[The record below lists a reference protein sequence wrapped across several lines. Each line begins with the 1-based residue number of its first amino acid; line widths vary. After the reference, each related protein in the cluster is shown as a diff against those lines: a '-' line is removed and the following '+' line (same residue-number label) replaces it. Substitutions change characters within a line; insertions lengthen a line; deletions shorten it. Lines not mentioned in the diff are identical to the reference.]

1 MKRLEYI
8 DLAKGVMILLVVI
21 GHLND
26 CHVSGS
32 VHDKLFTFIYSFHMC
47 LFFLLSGFVM
57 ALTKHKLQE
66 QSYKKWL
73 WKKVQTLFIPFL
85 AWTFVMWR
93 FVDPIIY
100 FPLDLSTIKFV
111 FLRPDIG
118 TWFFLSLFVCQVVC
132 YPIFRFKSIWSWLF
146 PISFLLF
153 GHLFLTSIFDAS
165 VNSFYYDVY
174 HFSSF
179 MAGYLFYEYR
189 DKLLRADLAAIALVA
204 FVVVEIIH
212 PNPIMATLP
221 FGIALLFL
229 CQQYAQR
236 VEVLGAKPWLYNQLK
251 LIGCNTMAIYPIHV
265 YFVYAFSEPVLTIN
279 NVPNTVVFA
288 ILLVLS
294 YFISIG
300 CIYIA
305 RVISYFPIIDR
316 FLLGKIKK

>member
-26 CHVSGS
+26 YHVSGA

-57 ALTKHKLQE
+57 ALTKHRLRE
-66 QSYKKWL
+66 LSYKKWL
-73 WKKVQTLFIPFL
+73 WKKVQTLFVPFL
-85 AWTFVMWR
+85 AWTFFMWR
-93 FVDPIIY
+93 FVDPIIN
-100 FPLDLSTIKFV
+100 FPLNSNTIKFI
-111 FLRPDIG
+111 FLRPDTG

-146 PISFLLF
+146 PIVFLLF
-153 GHLFLTSIFDAS
+153 GNLFLARIFDAS
-165 VNSFYYDVY
+165 VASVYYDIY

-189 DKLLRADLAAIALVA
+189 DKLLRADFATIALLF

-212 PNPIMATLP
+212 PNPILATLSI
-221 FGIALLFL
+221 GVALLYI
-229 CQQYAQR
+229 CKKYAQR
-236 VEVLGAKPWLYNQLK
+236 VELGGAKPWLYNQLK
-251 LIGCNTMAIYPIHV
+251 LIGCNTMAIYPIQV
-265 YFVYAFSEPVLTIN
+265 YFVYSFSEPVLTIN

-288 ILLVLS
+288 LLLVLS

-316 FLLGKIKK
+316 LLLGKVKQ